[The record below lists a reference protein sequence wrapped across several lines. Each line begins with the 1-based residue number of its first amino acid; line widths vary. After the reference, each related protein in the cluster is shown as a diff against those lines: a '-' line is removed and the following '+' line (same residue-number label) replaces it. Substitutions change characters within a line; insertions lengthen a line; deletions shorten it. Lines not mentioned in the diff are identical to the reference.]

1 MKKFLLTLAALGV
14 ITAANAQQTYNYFD
28 PKDCDADGWLWFD
41 SQAKLEK
48 YCGWSIPGEKQYKI
62 GLLSATFENSD
73 MQYEE
78 PQLDGTIQGF
88 NAAGE
93 RGGADSWTG
102 AVILNGSKSANG
114 SDSPNGGGIILQLPD
129 LAEFSLA
136 LSTEPQNIGVG
147 LRGAKGWVE
156 DVDCQSIYTNYRIGF
171 WGVPPLATSS
181 QYTWDNIQ
189 DVTNQATEFK
199 LASPQ
204 GEKVTAVVRNNR
216 GDELYV
222 QGIKVFT
229 YTQTDYP
236 QDGAAVAEIEADEN
250 APVEFFN
257 LQGMKVSGDEPG
269 IYVRRQ
275 GSKVSKVIVK

>member
-14 ITAANAQQTYNYFD
+14 ITAASAQQTYNYFD

-48 YCGWSIPGEKQYKI
+48 YCGWDSQFKI
-62 GLLSATFENSD
+62 QLLTAS
-73 MQYEE
+73 YEVDGNFAE
-78 PQLDGTIQGF
+78 PTLDGTIPGYDKEGV
-88 NAAGE
+88 A
-93 RGGADSWTG
+93 GADGTKTG
-102 AVILNGSKSANG
+102 ALVIPRANTYGSK
-114 SDSPNGGGIILQLPD
+114 DGGGFAMMLPD
-129 LAEFSLA
+129 LAEFSVFMSSEGSLYQPCLEGGKGWIERIDYMIVKGFA
-136 LSTEPQNIGVG
+136 RPFTKLTSDCQYQWNNLQNYERTEP
-147 LRGAKGWVE
+147 
-156 DVDCQSIYTNYRIGF
+156 T
-171 WGVPPLATSS
+171 
-181 QYTWDNIQ
+181 
-189 DVTNQATEFK
+189 FK
-199 LASPQ
+199 LQSTA
-204 GEKVTAVVRNNR
+204 GNKVTAAII
-216 GDELYV
+216 DDQTSDILI